1 MSDDRDAT
9 RDVLRGA
16 SDGLLL
22 AIREVEQRES
32 RKRDVRPGDPG
43 FAPLAKEVRIA
54 AEAVLSLA
62 REEEARATET
72 SGHDAGA
79 GLPTINASAPR
90 AELAQILDEW
100 RAVDRR
106 LAAAPP
112 ASAEER
118 ELMIAFETLRDRY
131 AEAMRRLKDRD

>member
-1 MSDDRDAT
+1 MSDDQDAT
-9 RDVLRGA
+9 RDLLRGA

-22 AIREVEQRES
+22 AIREVEQREA
-32 RKRDVRPGDPG
+32 RKRDVHPGDPG
-43 FAPLAKEVRIA
+43 FAPVAREVRIA
-54 AEAVLSLA
+54 AETVLALA

-72 SGHDAGA
+72 SGQDLGV

-90 AELAQILDEW
+90 AELARILDEW
-100 RAVDRR
+100 RAVDRQ

-118 ELMIAFETLRDRY
+118 ALMIAFEALRDRY
-131 AEAMRRLKDRD
+131 AEAMQRLKARD

>member
-1 MSDDRDAT
+1 MSDDPNAT

-32 RKRDVRPGDPG
+32 RKRDVRPGDPAFG
-43 FAPLAKEVRIA
+43 RLAKEVRIA

-62 REEEARATET
+62 REEEERATQT
-72 SGHDAGA
+72 SGRELSA

-90 AELAQILDEW
+90 AELAGILEEW

-112 ASAEER
+112 ESAEAR
-118 ELMIAFETLRDRY
+118 ELMIAFETMRDRY
-131 AEAMRRLKDRD
+131 AQAMRRLKDQG